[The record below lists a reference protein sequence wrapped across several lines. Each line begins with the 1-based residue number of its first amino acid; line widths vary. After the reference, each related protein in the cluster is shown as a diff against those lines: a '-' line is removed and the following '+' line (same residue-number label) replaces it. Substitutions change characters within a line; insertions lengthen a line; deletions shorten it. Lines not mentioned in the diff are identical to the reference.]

1 MIDDDV
7 ASLASGLSSNNTLHR
22 NDLADMRFFCLE
34 RIQGHGRHIIVRV
47 SLQEVLLRL
56 RVGGRVE
63 SGTVQKMWVCVG
75 TLGVMHDK
83 KYEEQEASQSSTAAS
98 LERQRSV
105 PFVVMKEYRC

>member
-47 SLQEVLLRL
+47 SLQEVLPVSVLVAELKVALFRKC
-56 RVGGRVE
+56 G
-63 SGTVQKMWVCVG
+63 CV
-75 TLGVMHDK
+75 
-83 KYEEQEASQSSTAAS
+83 
-98 LERQRSV
+98 SV
-105 PFVVMKEYRC
+105 H